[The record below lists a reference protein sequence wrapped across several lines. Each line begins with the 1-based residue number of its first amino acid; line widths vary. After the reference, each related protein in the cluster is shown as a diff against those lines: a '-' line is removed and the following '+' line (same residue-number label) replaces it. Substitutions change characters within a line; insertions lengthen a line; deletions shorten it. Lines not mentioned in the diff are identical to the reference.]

1 MLNITVDGGAVR
13 FRAAGNN
20 ELLDT
25 EMTCAGAAIIMQM
38 AAINHCSF
46 EAAAL
51 MLLQQSSILHQG
63 DIKQF
68 DINTEEK

>member
-1 MLNITVDGGAVR
+1 MLNITVDNGAVR
-13 FRAAGNN
+13 LHAAGNDK
-20 ELLDT
+20 LLDT
-25 EMTCAGAAIIMQM
+25 EMTCAGTAIIMQM

-51 MLLQQSSILHQG
+51 MLLQQSSILHQE

>member
-1 MLNITVDGGAVR
+1 MLNITVDNGAVR
-13 FRAAGNN
+13 LRAAGNDK
-20 ELLDT
+20 LLDT
-25 EMTCAGAAIIMQM
+25 EMTCAGTAIIMQM

-51 MLLQQSSILHQG
+51 MFLQQSSILHQG

>member
-1 MLNITVDGGAVR
+1 
-13 FRAAGNN
+13 
-20 ELLDT
+20 
-25 EMTCAGAAIIMQM
+25 MTCAGAAIIMQM

-63 DIKQF
+63 DTKQF